1 MFTCLG
7 TIAERLILSIKM
19 HPWLDVFNSPWMLRL
34 HTLFNN
40 VLGVRLRM
48 PTSESSRIYIG
59 IFCLLCESLTLTITS
74 LPLNSISPQLVQY
87 CCERPTFRINP
98 LIVFESVT
106 FLIFLYYPLL
116 WVSGCKILGNILLF
130 QILLELIH
138 FCVIHSKTDS

>member
-1 MFTCLG
+1 MLICLG
-7 TIAERLILSIKM
+7 TCAERLILSMNKQ
-19 HPWLDVFNSPWMLRL
+19 PWFGVFNSPCILRL
-34 HTLFNN
+34 QTLFNN
-40 VLGVRLRM
+40 VLGVRLRI

-59 IFCLLCESLTLTITS
+59 IFCLWCESLTLTITS

-130 QILLELIH
+130 QMLSELIH
-138 FCVIHSKTDS
+138 FYVNGSKAGS